1 MAEGE
6 LGKGLERMS
15 RVHHQGGLSD
25 SATIIVSTE
34 RIIDGVVGEGD

>member
-15 RVHHQGGLSD
+15 RVHHRGGLSD